1 MSQTDTMPALTE
13 TENEDERIVLALYAA
28 ATRHPR
34 SFMFYRHAADELR
47 DLSFLAASGSTVGIR
62 LDLARTTAKNA
73 LFEAERHDAN
83 KAKG

>member
-1 MSQTDTMPALTE
+1 MSQSQSAASLTDAE
-13 TENEDERIVLALYAA
+13 SEDERTVLALYSA

-47 DLSFLAASGSTVGIR
+47 DLSFLAASGTTVGLR

-73 LFEAERHDAN
+73 LLEAERHDAS
-83 KAKG
+83 KIKG